1 MAEVKAILNQWA
13 AKRSIKPQYDM
24 RAVLGD
30 NGLQFHCDL
39 TLTGFDHVSYGCSTN
54 KKAAMTT
61 AARDFC
67 AFLLRTKNMDISM
80 FPANIREDI
89 EADSSSS
96 AAPNTTTTSTE
107 LVANISEV
115 PKEPASTDSPVGAN
129 SSKKT
134 TDIQE
139 DCGGWTLENSKQC
152 LNQFM
157 QTYKLT
163 NFAYEYKLS
172 GPSHRLEFVAEAS
185 LPVPDLNMTISAS
198 GKGFSKKQA
207 SACCAMSLVH
217 QLYNLGVIRKFEEAT
232 PKKKL
237 EVPIYDVFV
246 PPPLEQDISDY
257 LTTEGINYVEAT
269 SGSLESVSLITED
282 NDDSS
287 MPVVDH
293 LVNSVRW
300 SPPIMNF
307 NPWTGKQIEDGNW
320 STMTLEQISAYLFAQ
335 RFSRETSE
343 SYKLMLKARNEL
355 PVFSSKE
362 KILDAV
368 NNNSATLVVGET
380 GCGKTTQVCQYI
392 LDSMLDNG
400 KGACCNIIVTQPR
413 RISAITV
420 AERVATER
428 GEKLGQSVGY
438 SVRFDSHFPSP
449 YGSIMFCTPFKGVL
463 LRRMENGL
471 QGVSHII
478 VDEVHERDVDTDFL
492 LIILRD
498 LLAIYPDL
506 RVILM
511 SATVDTSL
519 FEQYFNG
526 CATVHIEGRLFSV
539 TRYFLED
546 AVQMTNFVIDEA
558 MEDSFVEDKIISE
571 SANVENLNLIVSDS
585 YPESVRKTVAM
596 MPENDSNF
604 ELIQAII
611 VQQIAQGVKGSIL
624 VFLPGWNI
632 IITLQ
637 RFLET
642 RLADGSLTYASYLG
656 GIKCVLL
663 PLHSQLPKE
672 NQFQV
677 FEAVP
682 PGFTKVC
689 AHFCLQLFQC
699 HPRILLQIILAT
711 NIAESSVTIS
721 DVVMVIDS
729 CKVKLKK
736 YTSYNNMIHYVT
748 TWASKSNLQQ
758 RCGRAGR
765 CQPGV
770 CFHLCSKARFERL
783 DQYSEPEMLRSPLH
797 ETVLAVKLLGL
808 GSSVNF
814 LSKAMQPPPLD
825 SVCEAEMVLRDIGA
839 LTKDSQLTALGRILA
854 HLPIDPV
861 FGKTIVLGTIF
872 SIGDIMCSIAALS
885 SFIEPYII
893 PLHQKRLSESQKA
906 FTGSRFSDHTA
917 LLEIYQCFVAARHN
931 IIISAPFN
939 YGIQSEKD
947 FCRSYRV
954 NAPLLRTIFEATHQ
968 LKTLLQNFGFLPELL
983 QMHRICTRLGLIET
997 TLLGKRCPMMALFQ
1011 MTSLLIAAYYP
1022 NVCWH
1027 YGKRRV
1033 LTLENTTALIHKHS
1047 VNCES
1052 QNVQFPSPFFVFS
1065 EKMRTGT
1072 VACRQLSMVTHL
1084 QLLLFG
1090 AKSVELCDDLVV
1102 LDNWLKLRMSPVVA
1116 AKIVALRRCVNRLVG
1131 LAKCHLTNEKECGDE
1146 LQNVQ
1151 DSTCRAVAAEEGIVM
1166 VLYSIHRITMFR
1178 KNLCYSRGYVNT
1190 IQHCSY

>member
-13 AKRSIKPQYDM
+13 AKRCIKPQYDM
-24 RAVLGD
+24 KAVLGD

-39 TLTGFDHVSYGCSTN
+39 TLSGFDHVSYGCSTN

-80 FPANIREDI
+80 FPASMREDLG
-89 EADSSSS
+89 AGNSSSS
-96 AAPNTTTTSTE
+96 APDTTTASTE
-107 LVANISEV
+107 LVANNSEV
-115 PKEPASTDSPVGAN
+115 AKCSENTDGSAGITTL
-129 SSKKT
+129 KKT
-134 TDIQE
+134 TEVQE

-152 LNQFM
+152 LNQFV
-157 QTYKLT
+157 QTYKLA

-172 GPSHRLEFVAEAS
+172 GPSHRIEFVAEAS
-185 LPVPDLNMTISAS
+185 LPVPELNMTISAS

-207 SACCAMSLVH
+207 SAYCAMSLVH
-217 QLYNLGVIRKFEEAT
+217 QLYNLGVIKKFEEAT
-232 PKKKL
+232 QKKKL
-237 EVPIYDVFV
+237 EIPVYDVFV
-246 PPPLEQDISDY
+246 PPPLERDISDY
-257 LTTEGINYVEAT
+257 LTTEGVNYVEAT
-269 SGSLESVSLITED
+269 PGLSESISLIAD
-282 NDDSS
+282 VDDDSS
-287 MPVVDH
+287 LPVVDH
-293 LVNSVRW
+293 LINSIRW

-362 KILDAV
+362 KILDAIH
-368 NNNSATLVVGET
+368 NNSATLIVGET
-380 GCGKTTQVCQYI
+380 GCGKTTQICQYI

-438 SVRFDSHFPSP
+438 NVRFDSHFPSP
-449 YGSIMFCTPFKGVL
+449 YGSIMFCTVGVL

-478 VDEVHERDVDTDFL
+478 VDEVHERDIDTDFL

-498 LLAIYPDL
+498 LLAVYPDL

-519 FEQYFNG
+519 FEEYFSG
-526 CATVHIEGRLFSV
+526 CATVHIDGRLFSV

-546 AVQMTNFVIDEA
+546 AVQITNFVIDEA
-558 MEDSFVEDKIISE
+558 MEDSFVDDKAILSE
-571 SANVENLNLIVSDS
+571 STNVENLNLIVSDS

-604 ELIQAII
+604 ELIRAII
-611 VQQIAQGVKGSIL
+611 VHQVVQGVKGSIL
-624 VFLPGWNI
+624 VFLPGWNV

-642 RLADGSLTYASYLG
+642 RLADA

-677 FEAVP
+677 FDPVP
-682 PGFTKVC
+682 PGFTK
-689 AHFCLQLFQC
+689 
-699 HPRILLQIILAT
+699 IILAT

-736 YTSYNNMIHYVT
+736 YTSYNNMVHYVT

-765 CQPGV
+765 CQPGI

-783 DQYSEPEMLRSPLH
+783 DQYAEPEMLRSPLH
-797 ETVLAVKLLGL
+797 ETVLALKLLGL

-825 SVCEAEMVLRDIGA
+825 AVCEAEMVLRDIGA
-839 LTKDSQLTALGRILA
+839 LNKDAQLTALGRILA

-885 SFIEPYII
+885 SFIEPYIV

-906 FTGSRFSDHTA
+906 
-917 LLEIYQCFVAARHN
+917 
-931 IIISAPFN
+931 N

-983 QMHRICTRLGLIET
+983 QMHRVYVNGLDCRLDL
-997 TLLGKRCPMMALFQ
+997 

-1072 VACRQLSMVTHL
+1072 VACRQLSMITHL

-1090 AKSVELCDDLVV
+1090 ARSVELCDDLVI
-1102 LDNWLKLRMSPVVA
+1102 LDNWLKLRMSPIVA
-1116 AKIVALRRCVNRLVG
+1116 AKIVALRRCVNRLVTRMVTANG
-1131 LAKCHLTNEKECGDE
+1131 VFCHFTEADRNLVQILTRLSAMHLGYAPEFLPVPRRQFAEFGQMPFDE
-1146 LQNVQ
+1146 RKRMWR
-1151 DSTCRAVAAEEGIVM
+1151 RATKRARFNM
-1166 VLYSIHRITMFR
+1166 PR
-1178 KNLCYSRGYVNT
+1178 SRAGRRY
-1190 IQHCSY
+1190 HYGPAFYPA